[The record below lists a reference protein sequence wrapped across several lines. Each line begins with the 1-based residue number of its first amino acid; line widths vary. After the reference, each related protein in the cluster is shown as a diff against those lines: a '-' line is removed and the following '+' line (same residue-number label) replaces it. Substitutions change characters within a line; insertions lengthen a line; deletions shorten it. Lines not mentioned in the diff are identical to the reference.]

1 MFKLD
6 PVSSQYDQDPST
18 SKLDYNEIWNRT
30 GDTNRTVYF
39 GGCVDINE
47 DLVRSIFAPFGNI
60 QEIRV
65 FKEKKYAFI
74 R

>member
-1 MFKLD
+1 M
-6 PVSSQYDQDPST
+6 
-18 SKLDYNEIWNRT
+18 WNRT

-39 GGCVDINE
+39 GGCPDINE
-47 DLVRSIFAPFGNI
+47 YLVRSIFAPFGHI